1 MTDEDFAVFRIL
13 DANLN
18 RASEGLRVAEEHA
31 RFVLN
36 DSHLTSMAKGLRHQ
50 LAELAAGLDVDGRLA
65 CRNATGD
72 VGLQVTT
79 ESESQRD
86 STAAVGV
93 AAVKRAQQ
101 ALRCIEEYGKRIS
114 SSAAAQCEQLRYATY
129 TLEQTLHTAT
139 QMQQTFSGRQLY
151 VLIDKGSSEP
161 EFEDLVRCLVAAEVG
176 VLQLRDKQ
184 ATDRELLGRARTL
197 CRLTRG
203 TGTLAIVN
211 DRPDIA
217 RLAGADGVHVGQ
229 DELSVSDVRQIVGPR
244 MLIGVSTHTIEQA
257 REAVV
262 QGANY
267 IGCGPT
273 FPSGTKHFEQF
284 SGLEFLQQVAAEI
297 RLPAFAIGGITAD
310 NLPQVLACGVER
322 VAVSGAVI
330 RADSPGSAA
339 GALQVQLRAVA
350 DADSPRR

>member
-1 MTDEDFAVFRIL
+1 M
-13 DANLN
+13 
-18 RASEGLRVAEEHA
+18 
-31 RFVLN
+31 
-36 DSHLTSMAKGLRHQ
+36 
-50 LAELAAGLDVDGRLA
+50 
-65 CRNATGD
+65 
-72 VGLQVTT
+72 
-79 ESESQRD
+79 
-86 STAAVGV
+86 
-93 AAVKRAQQ
+93 
-101 ALRCIEEYGKRIS
+101 
-114 SSAAAQCEQLRYATY
+114 
-129 TLEQTLHTAT
+129 
-139 QMQQTFSGRQLY
+139 
-151 VLIDKGSSEP
+151 
-161 EFEDLVRCLVAAEVG
+161 
-176 VLQLRDKQ
+176 
-184 ATDRELLGRARTL
+184 
-197 CRLTRG
+197 
-203 TGTLAIVN
+203 
-211 DRPDIA
+211 
-217 RLAGADGVHVGQ
+217 
-229 DELSVSDVRQIVGPR
+229 SDVRQIVGPR